1 MKYCNLKD
9 KFRLNLRILILLRYL
24 ALISVGLI
32 IFLTENEMRIL
43 KYRMPKQ
50 LTVSK
55 NMHLFKYI
63 SIFLYLRIDYIIL
76 FHHYVSSVFVAFGV
90 LIAMSVTS
98 PQHTELELRYSQSG
112 PRSIRLSHRQKKDPN
127 KVIGS
132 DLSVQKPGSDL
143 L

>member
-90 LIAMSVTS
+90 LIGMSVTS
-98 PQHTELELRYSQSG
+98 P
-112 PRSIRLSHRQKKDPN
+112 
-127 KVIGS
+127 
-132 DLSVQKPGSDL
+132 
-143 L
+143 

>member
-43 KYRMPKQ
+43 KYRMSKQ

-98 PQHTELELRYSQSG
+98 P
-112 PRSIRLSHRQKKDPN
+112 
-127 KVIGS
+127 
-132 DLSVQKPGSDL
+132 
-143 L
+143 